1 MNNTNDNEKRALMT
15 EAQWYSGSWNYFSL
29 LSGQRMQMLQYF
41 ISLEVF
47 LCGSFITLVSLDTR
61 LLWAEITA
69 SSLIT
74 LMAVIFRG
82 LDHRTK
88 TMLHEC
94 EKAMCKIEESDSSD
108 AAINPITSV
117 NSCRKAKL
125 TYTKWIIVLQ
135 GLFFLAGIASLLL
148 VLFGII

>member
-1 MNNTNDNEKRALMT
+1 MSNANSNSKCVLLT
-15 EAQWYSGSWNYFSL
+15 EEQWYSASWNYFSL

-47 LCGSFITLVSLDTR
+47 LCGSFITLVSLVTR

-108 AAINPITSV
+108 AAINPITRV

>member
-1 MNNTNDNEKRALMT
+1 MT

>member
-1 MNNTNDNEKRALMT
+1 MCESTKTLSMT
-15 EAQWYSGSWNYFSL
+15 EAQWYSASWNYFSL

-47 LCGSFITLVSLDTR
+47 LCGSFITLVSLETR

-69 SSLIT
+69 SALIT
-74 LMAVIFRG
+74 LMSVIFRG
-82 LDHRTK
+82 LDYRTK
-88 TMLHEC
+88 TMIHEC
-94 EKAMCKIEESDSSD
+94 ERAMCTIEESDPSD
-108 AAINPITSV
+108 VAINPITRV